1 MRLDCSLLITLACS
15 PLTARIYSQPVY
27 GFMAVMTSPTF
38 DKPLLDSK
46 ADALAPVHT
55 DAMAID
61 TEANG

>member
-1 MRLDCSLLITLACS
+1 MVCS

-46 ADALAPVHT
+46 ADALAPVDT